1 MSQPVG
7 FSIRELLEVDA
18 SFEANTPPADQLL
31 VLLRSMGVGAEASA
45 TDQRAIEL
53 QDFGRVRTSPGAVAW
68 NDGCLDDAV
77 VAVLAIWLLA
87 YFDGHELWM
96 ADGSGEIAFRVE
108 PLTLFEKL
116 KRKSAGEQ
124 VIDRDRPPN
133 L

>member
-7 FSIRELLEVDA
+7 FSIRELLEGDP
-18 SFEANTPPADQLL
+18 SFEARTPPADQLL
-31 VLLRSMGVGAEASA
+31 VLLQSMGVGAKDSG
-45 TDQRAIEL
+45 TDQNAVEL
-53 QDFGRVRTSPGAVAW
+53 QDFGRIRTSSGAVAW
-68 NDGCLDDAV
+68 NDGCLDDRA

-108 PLTLFEKL
+108 PLTLFDKL
-116 KRKSAGEQ
+116 RRKSAGEQ
-124 VIDRDRPPN
+124 VIDPDRPSN